1 MKLLIILSVVG
12 VNALFF
18 SLYSF
23 LISTTRDRATSGR
36 LICILCGASWVL
48 SLPSCFLFGPV
59 QNAIRNRSFDR
70 HMSDMRKL
78 RCIAA
83 SGGIPPKH
91 DIALYGFDCEMFF
104 DEYGEF
110 DLHAWKKHEYDK
122 LGL

>member
-1 MKLLIILSVVG
+1 M
-12 VNALFF
+12 
-18 SLYSF
+18 
-23 LISTTRDRATSGR
+23 
-36 LICILCGASWVL
+36 VL